1 MTIKKKILEVIRIM
15 SNATLLNELNETLRS
30 LKGEKLAFQDKKVL
44 IELRGRIEEI
54 LQQKKIERRSTQL
67 TKRLLERKTTLVR
80 GKEESVNKQ
89 FSRAAILAEK
99 LLKENEREIKEW
111 QELNATV
118 QKLLA

>member
-1 MTIKKKILEVIRIM
+1 M